1 MFGCHP
7 CSSTRTSCHGGRVGR
22 RPSRSRAGDVALLR
36 VRSSHNVVAH
46 SASHGDVHRQRRHGV
61 VSPSSEPQEKP
72 RPPSTVSSIT
82 RSSSSS
88 PAAASAQTTPRPGP
102 KLQPRGR
109 LHEDTAPA
117 ALRETE
123 SRLLSPASCMSCIA
137 RSQSPRRLRRGYVSP
152 SLATANRARRGA
164 ARRGGAMNPCATE
177 EMDDNYKS
185 NTAAT
190 TTTSEMRLTTKP
202 WRPNMQEWL
211 SRTCKNSRR
220 RSIAPRHAFGVT
232 RRPIGHHV
240 AADSAIGGVSPHT
253 RAAFARQSLIAS
265 ASVRKSAAR
274 GRARRGKRLSIARQ
288 VREGVGVS
296 HALARCLAVPGGV
309 ERRHARRALAA
320 LLGSRDAR
328 EHGSGPTA
336 THEGLEGGLIRFA
349 RGVRRRLSCDQVNLA
364 AARGDRCG
372 ADRRKGEQRADSKLD
387 SSLQWILRLWQRSS
401 RFTPKEQTGRQP
413 LAKRN
418 PRTSAAHT
426 MSPRRSTTSRRRAER
441 PA

>member
-1 MFGCHP
+1 
-7 CSSTRTSCHGGRVGR
+7 
-22 RPSRSRAGDVALLR
+22 
-36 VRSSHNVVAH
+36 
-46 SASHGDVHRQRRHGV
+46 
-61 VSPSSEPQEKP
+61 
-72 RPPSTVSSIT
+72 
-82 RSSSSS
+82 
-88 PAAASAQTTPRPGP
+88 
-102 KLQPRGR
+102 
-109 LHEDTAPA
+109 
-117 ALRETE
+117 
-123 SRLLSPASCMSCIA
+123 
-137 RSQSPRRLRRGYVSP
+137 
-152 SLATANRARRGA
+152 
-164 ARRGGAMNPCATE
+164 MNPCATE
-177 EMDDNYKS
+177 EMDDNDKS

-190 TTTSEMRLTTKP
+190 TNTSEMRLKTKP